1 MSIKYPSTFLN
12 RDPNAGRTLIAPKT
26 PCPVLYGIRGE
37 SKNGVLEAHNFLQN
51 SGVETS
57 VSHRAHRSNQAT
69 DDHLDGAK
77 SGVVKQINV
86 MQGGHVEIHT
96 HQKLLSFSEGG
107 PVNKLSQTLQL
118 DDQIEWFGLTD
129 SEGSTHIEKLRLIR
143 GKRNRMRP
151 NCICGNRYKSQGND
165 QPLRCP
171 KCGSNH
177 ENIWTF
183 DIIESE
189 WKEPPA
195 SHRRHLSKP
204 LTRRGKSEG

>member
-1 MSIKYPSTFLN
+1 MAAERTGAEFTAGQFDSAWYHVVT
-12 RDPNAGRTLIAPKT
+12 RDLA
-26 PCPVLYGIRGE
+26 
-37 SKNGVLEAHNFLQN
+37 NGSF
-51 SGVETS
+51 ET
-57 VSHRAHRSNQAT
+57 
-69 DDHLDGAK
+69 
-77 SGVVKQINV
+77 
-86 MQGGHVEIHT
+86 
-96 HQKLLSFSEGG
+96 QKLSI
-107 PVNKLSQTLQL
+107 VHDLQ
-118 DDQIEWFGLTD
+118 DAYITSSAVTRTD
-129 SEGSTHIEKLRLIR
+129 IGDTHPTFDADIVSAGDSTSKIRLRITDGDGSTHIEKLRLIR

-151 NCICGNRYKSQGND
+151 NCICGNRYKSQGNG
-165 QPLRCP
+165 QPLRCL